1 MNTVKYWVHLKDIFV
16 NKRGIKLNIRWWR
29 GKHKQCGTFKTA
41 ASLQEG
47 INFRVTEPDQ

>member
-1 MNTVKYWVHLKDIFV
+1 MNMVKYQVHLKDIFV
-16 NKRGIKLNIRWWR
+16 NKRSIKLK